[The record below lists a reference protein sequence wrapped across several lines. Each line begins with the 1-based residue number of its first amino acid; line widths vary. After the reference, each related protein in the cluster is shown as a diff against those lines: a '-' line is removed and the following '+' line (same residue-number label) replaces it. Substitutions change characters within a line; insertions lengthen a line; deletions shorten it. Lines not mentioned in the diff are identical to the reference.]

1 MIGIETGEPRITL
14 RLIDAIQRT
23 TYYLD
28 IIQPCVEVEVL
39 MFKSVL
45 HSIARRELMLM
56 LRADDDVP
64 LRVTSQHIRHLGHR
78 YIVVVDTQL
87 TIGTSKGYTRVEG
100 ASRLEAVGV
109 VDA

>member
-56 LRADDDVP
+56 LSADDDVP

-78 YIVVVDTQL
+78 YIIVVDTQL
-87 TIGTSKGYTRVEG
+87 AVGASKGYTRMER
-100 ASRLEAVGV
+100 AARLESKSM